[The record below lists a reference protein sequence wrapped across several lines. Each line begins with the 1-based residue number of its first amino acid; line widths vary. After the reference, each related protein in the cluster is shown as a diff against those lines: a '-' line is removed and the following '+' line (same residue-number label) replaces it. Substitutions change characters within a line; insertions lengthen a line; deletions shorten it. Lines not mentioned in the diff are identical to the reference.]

1 MLSTFTQQLA
11 TSFSAPSFDFFAFTV
26 RGFLVRRDLCNL
38 NHNKGVYRDIFKHQN
53 FLYYLAVNS
62 LLNKLSILPILA
74 VHVLSIVLA
83 SYFQNYFQVG
93 LATSVDVNDQK
104 MPFGMNNIFEIGQ
117 LQNETSENS
126 ANVTTSD
133 NPQGSG
139 GCDMPPC
146 PPGQAC
152 IQSCS

>member
-1 MLSTFTQQLA
+1 
-11 TSFSAPSFDFFAFTV
+11 
-26 RGFLVRRDLCNL
+26 
-38 NHNKGVYRDIFKHQN
+38 
-53 FLYYLAVNS
+53 
-62 LLNKLSILPILA
+62 
-74 VHVLSIVLA
+74 
-83 SYFQNYFQVG
+83 
-93 LATSVDVNDQK
+93 

-152 IQSCS
+152 IQSCP